1 MIPNIEPSEVGTS
14 GLVWLLMSYG
24 FVLFQASNLISQGSD
39 LLLLVPSLAG
49 LVGGVV
55 LPLLGAVPDGA
66 IMLFSGLGDIEK
78 AQETLSVGV
87 GALAGSTIMLLTV
100 PWALSVFAGR
110 VDIQGDKL
118 AYGLKTKVTPGKSIC
133 ETMKYTGV
141 SISDPVQKGGSIM
154 MITTIPYFLIQIPA
168 WFIKPGESVAA
179 GEKNWALLALVFC
192 LIGFVWYLVKQ
203 LEGSRQGEDQTKR
216 VEMMKDLIKAGEIS
230 LSGAMN
236 DVLKTFDNSNIRA
249 SSYQSADETPQPP
262 QKVKEYLSLIVR
274 DLFRKYDKN
283 QDNTLSKMEIT
294 FFLRDMHED
303 ISEDEV
309 DTLFAIYDKDNG
321 GTICFDEFVCICY
334 SIVKTQRDPI
344 PADISSEVDIMH
356 KGMTAN
362 IMEEDEETEDMPE
375 DVASL
380 PAEKQQAALKKKAF
394 TLLAIGTA
402 LVLLFADPMVE
413 VLQEV
418 AVRVNIPPFYVSFIL
433 APLASNASEMIASQY
448 YAAKKTKKSIT
459 VSLMALEGAASMNN
473 TFCLSIFMALIY
485 FRGLAWKYTAETVT
499 IVLVI
504 YFVGFMT
511 RGKVMTTMKALIIL
525 CVFPLSIVLIA
536 GMEAVGFD

>member
-1 MIPNIEPSEVGTS
+1 
-14 GLVWLLMSYG
+14 
-24 FVLFQASNLISQGSD
+24 
-39 LLLLVPSLAG
+39 
-49 LVGGVV
+49 
-55 LPLLGAVPDGA
+55 
-66 IMLFSGLGDIEK
+66 MLFSGLGDIEK

-168 WFIKPGESVAA
+168 WYIKPGESVAA
-179 GEKNWALLALVFC
+179 GEKNWALLALVVC

-203 LEGSRQGEDQTKR
+203 LEGSRQGEDQAKR

-236 DVLKTFDNSNIRA
+236 DVLKTFDNSDIRA